1 MNTRGLIVILALV
14 SLALFSWY
22 LRDRER
28 APAAAPQTVSRV
40 DSGYYLLN
48 ARITASNEAGESAY
62 RIVAGEATQAA
73 LDAPIEMRAV
83 RVTYGE
89 NEASQWLISADQ
101 ATLEQTNTLLTLAG
115 SVEATWS
122 RRANDENGDDA
133 TLTLRTESLAFDA
146 DRNVVETDALVRFD
160 VGMGRLTATG
170 MRASLQNDVVEF
182 RSNVRGQFTP

>member
-1 MNTRGLIVILALV
+1 MNTRGLLIIITLV

-28 APAAAPQTVSRV
+28 TPAPVQQTIPRV

-48 ARITASNEAGESAY
+48 ARITASDEDGESAY
-62 RIVAGEATQAA
+62 QIIAGEATQAA

-89 NEASQWLISADQ
+89 SETSQWLISADE
-101 ATLEQTNTLLTLAG
+101 ATLEQTNTVLTLAG
-115 SVEATWS
+115 SVEATWQRQGNS
-122 RRANDENGDDA
+122 EGDDDT
-133 TLTLRTESLAFDA
+133 TLTLLTESLAFDA
-146 DRNVVETDALVRFD
+146 ERNIVETDALVRFD